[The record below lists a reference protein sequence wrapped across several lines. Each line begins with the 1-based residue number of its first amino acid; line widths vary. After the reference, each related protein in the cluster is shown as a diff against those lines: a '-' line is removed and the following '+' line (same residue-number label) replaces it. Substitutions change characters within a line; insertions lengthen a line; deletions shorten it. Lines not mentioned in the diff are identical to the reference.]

1 MKKIKIKTIFI
12 ILLLVIIDFI
22 SKLLVINLLK
32 DNTLIIIKNFLKF
45 TYVKNYGAAF
55 GILSGSVILLVL
67 LTIIFIYYII
77 KEIKNNSS
85 NELSMYSYILILS
98 GALGNL
104 IDRIFRGYVV
114 DFISFRI
121 FGREMAV
128 FNIADSFIT
137 IGAILLIISM
147 FGGVLWKKLK

>member
-1 MKKIKIKTIFI
+1 MKKVNIKTIFI

-45 TYVKNYGAAF
+45 SYVKNYGAAF

-67 LTIIFIYYII
+67 LTITFIYYII

-85 NELSMYSYILILS
+85 NKLSMYSYILILS

>member
-1 MKKIKIKTIFI
+1 MKKVNIKTIFI